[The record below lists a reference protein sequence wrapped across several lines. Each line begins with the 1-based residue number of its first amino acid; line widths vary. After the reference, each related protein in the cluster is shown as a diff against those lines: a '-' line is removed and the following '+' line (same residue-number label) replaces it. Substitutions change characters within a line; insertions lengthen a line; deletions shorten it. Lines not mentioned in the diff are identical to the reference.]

1 MTEQQFI
8 EALRAQGIELTQHQI
23 SQFRTY
29 FEMLV
34 EWNEKINLTAVT
46 GEEEVYL
53 KHFYDSLTPLF
64 NIDIKQD
71 ADICDVGAG
80 AGFPSIPM
88 KIVRPDLNVSY
99 YVLLNKR
106 IGFLI
111 KLSVNLYLKRYTL

>member
-1 MTEQQFI
+1 FRTLYRARQHQKGKRMTEQQFI

-64 NIDIKQD
+64 KIDIKRD
-71 ADICDVGAG
+71 ADICDVRSEEHTSELQSR
-80 AGFPSIPM
+80 F
-88 KIVRPDLNVSY
+88 DLV
-99 YVLLNKR
+99 
-106 IGFLI
+106 
-111 KLSVNLYLKRYTL
+111 